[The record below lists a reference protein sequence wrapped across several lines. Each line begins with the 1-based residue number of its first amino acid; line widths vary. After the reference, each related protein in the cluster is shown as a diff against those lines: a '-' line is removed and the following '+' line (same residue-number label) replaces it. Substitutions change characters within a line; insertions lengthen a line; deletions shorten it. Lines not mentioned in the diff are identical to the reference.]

1 MSDTRDIESLFGPGR
16 VFAEGREALDMS
28 RSQMADVLNLPVRT
42 IAAIEENNR
51 GALPDAVYVN
61 GYMRSYSKLLGL
73 ASQPLIDAWW
83 AQHVENE
90 EQEFIEEQNDEIVEK
105 AINDRPFKMG
115 RWAVA
120 GLVVSVGFVYFVSN
134 SNQQTASDDA
144 DRQVSDATVLRS
156 ELLLEGTPT
165 LSPELAQVAVQDAS
179 SEPVQAPDQEAEAQ
193 DPIAPALEPQPA
205 RVEQDT
211 RLDSD
216 SEIAE
221 PAAVERDTSTR
232 LAEREI
238 VNPSTDEV
246 STTETVV
253 NEAAGPSELE
263 TEREQPLAFALPRL
277 TEFGDNVIVLS
288 FTADCWFEIRNESGQ
303 LLYADL
309 GRDTQT
315 RRYVGEGP
323 FQIKLGFSPGATLR
337 YNDETV
343 DLQPYTRRDVANVTV
358 GETAQDAQPAL
369 QTSATQATLL
379 W

>member
-28 RSQMADVLNLPVRT
+28 REQMADVLNLPVRT
-42 IAAIEENNR
+42 ILAIEENNPS
-51 GALPDAVYVN
+51 ALPDAVYVN

-83 AQHVENE
+83 AQHVDNK
-90 EQEFIEEQNDEIVEK
+90 EQVLIEEQNDEIADK
-105 AINDRPFKMG
+105 AINARPFKMG

-120 GLVVSVGFVYFVSN
+120 GLVLSVGFVYFVSN
-134 SNQQTASDDA
+134 SNQQNAGINA
-144 DRQVSDATVLRS
+144 DLEVGDGEVLRS
-156 ELLLEGTPT
+156 EPFLEATLTP
-165 LSPELAQVAVQDAS
+165 LPEPAQVVVQDAS
-179 SEPVQAPDQEAEAQ
+179 SEAVQAPDEEAEAQ
-193 DPIAPALEPQPA
+193 DPITPALEPQPA
-205 RVEQDT
+205 TVDRYTLLVTDP
-211 RLDSD
+211 
-216 SEIAE
+216 EIAE
-221 PAAVERDTSTR
+221 PAAVESDTNGR
-232 LAEREI
+232 VIERET
-238 VNPSTDEV
+238 VETSNDDLSA
-246 STTETVV
+246 TESLAG
-253 NEAAGPSELE
+253 EAARVAEPE

-323 FQIKLGFSPGATLR
+323 FQIKLGFSPGATLT

-358 GETAQDAQPAL
+358 GETAQDAQPAP